1 MTRAVFGGHGAT
13 RARSTTRILQLPRTM
28 GRQEASGDIVRATQ
42 VSGDNGKAEA
52 SEDSNQEVATEVTD
66 SKTKARS
73 GVLTKHSGRNL
84 K

>member
-28 GRQEASGDIVRATQ
+28 GRQDASGDIVRATQ

-52 SEDSNQEVATEVTD
+52 SEDSNQEVATKGNRFQNKGQER
-66 SKTKARS
+66 SFNKAF
-73 GVLTKHSGRNL
+73 GQ
-84 K
+84 